1 MPAAFPANK
10 PGETKHAVSVQLI
23 ANVEVRVEGRNTNTN
38 RNVLTDARVFDD
50 DATRGIYP

>member
-23 ANVEVRVEGRNTNTN
+23 ANVEVRAKGKSKSK
-38 RNVLTDARVFDD
+38 NVLTDARVFDD
-50 DATRGIYP
+50 DASRGIYP